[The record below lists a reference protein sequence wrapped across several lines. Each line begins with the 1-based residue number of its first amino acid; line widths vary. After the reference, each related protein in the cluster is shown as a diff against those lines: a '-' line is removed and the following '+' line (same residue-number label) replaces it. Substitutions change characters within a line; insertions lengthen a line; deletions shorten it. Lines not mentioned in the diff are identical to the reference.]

1 MIIIPLTIKTRK
13 SQFQKKSKEISY
25 VWVNY
30 TNTDCLVTTLDN
42 SNLRVIYQQTSR
54 GFRDIYYR
62 VVKSNINQIL
72 YYTSVRREERPK
84 LLHQQR
90 MTCNQSICS
99 TKSIIFFFQVVQIDL
114 KLKMLYSLLL
124 RK

>member
-1 MIIIPLTIKTRK
+1 MIIIPLTIRQEK

-30 TNTDCLVTTLDN
+30 THTDSLVTMLDN

-62 VVKSNINQIL
+62 VSGKIKYQSNIVPYFNKEG
-72 YYTSVRREERPK
+72 RE
-84 LLHQQR
+84 
-90 MTCNQSICS
+90 T
-99 TKSIIFFFQVVQIDL
+99 
-114 KLKMLYSLLL
+114 
-124 RK
+124 

>member
-1 MIIIPLTIKTRK
+1 MIIIPLTIRQEK

-30 TNTDCLVTTLDN
+30 THTDSLVTMLDN

-62 VVKSNINQIL
+62 VSGKIKYQSNIVPYFNKEGRETLIA
-72 YYTSVRREERPK
+72 TSTTND
-84 LLHQQR
+84 
-90 MTCNQSICS
+90 M
-99 TKSIIFFFQVVQIDL
+99 
-114 KLKMLYSLLL
+114 
-124 RK
+124 

>member
-1 MIIIPLTIKTRK
+1 MIIIPFTIRQEK
-13 SQFQKKSKEISY
+13 SQFQKKCKEISY

-30 TNTDCLVTTLDN
+30 TNTDSLVTTLDN

-72 YYTSVRREERPK
+72 YYYTTIRREE
-84 LLHQQR
+84 
-90 MTCNQSICS
+90 T
-99 TKSIIFFFQVVQIDL
+99 
-114 KLKMLYSLLL
+114 
-124 RK
+124 